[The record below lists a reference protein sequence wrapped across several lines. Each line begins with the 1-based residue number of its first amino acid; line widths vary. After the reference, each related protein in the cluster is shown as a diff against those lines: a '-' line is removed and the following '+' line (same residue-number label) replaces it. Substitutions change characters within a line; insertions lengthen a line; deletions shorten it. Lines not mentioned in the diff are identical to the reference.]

1 LKNKTWLAAA
11 FALAALPC
19 AASLSAGPHRVPPAA
34 AQGGQATTEAV
45 LATMDKSA
53 TDFRSLQA
61 DLENTKYTDVVK
73 DTSVEKGRIYVRKDS
88 KMRIE
93 ITEPDPRTI
102 LRAGDSL
109 SVYTPK
115 IKRVE
120 EYDLGKNRAMVDQY
134 VLLGF
139 GTRSEALKKSY
150 DVKLTG
156 EDQLDGKK
164 IYLLE
169 LTPKSDDLRRQI
181 TKIQMWIDAASWLP
195 LQQKFFET
203 GSADYIQFHYSN
215 MMKNLKIPDS
225 RFKADWP
232 KDVNH
237 VRPNR

>member
-1 LKNKTWLAAA
+1 LKNKIWLAAA
-11 FALAALPC
+11 LALTSLWC
-19 AASLSAGPHRVPPAA
+19 VASLSALPHRKSA
-34 AQGGQATTEAV
+34 AQGGQATTETV
-45 LATMDKSA
+45 LGMMDKSA
-53 TDFRSLQA
+53 ADFRTLTA

-73 DTSVEKGRIYVRKDS
+73 DTSVEKGHIFVRKDS
-88 KMRIE
+88 KMRID

-102 LRAGDSL
+102 LRVGDTL

-120 EYDLGKNRAMVDQY
+120 EYDLAKHRAMVDQY

-139 GTRSEALKKSY
+139 GTRSESLQKAY

-156 EDQLDGKK
+156 ENQMDGKK
-164 IYLLE
+164 VYLLE
-169 LTPKSDDLRRQI
+169 LTPKSDDVKHQI
-181 TKIQMWIDAASWLP
+181 TKIEMWIDSASWLP

-203 GSADYIQFHYSN
+203 GSGDYIQFHYTK

-225 RFKADWP
+225 RFKQDWP

-237 VRPNR
+237 VRPG